1 VTSHQRRGTGTLTT
15 ERERAAAE
23 WSTRDP
29 KRPARQTPST
39 ASESASGALG
49 APEESRG
56 SPPARVL
63 IVEDAESFVDA
74 LTVNL
79 EREGFSV
86 TTARDGVEALERFEA
101 DRPDL
106 VLLDV
111 MLPRLSGI
119 DVCRAIRANSA
130 VPIIMVTAKSTE
142 LDTVVGLEV
151 GADDY
156 VAKPYRIHELVSR
169 MRAVLRRTPG
179 AHASGNLMPA
189 APGAPPNGD
198 AARDRAPEAG
208 TPNGGEPQAE
218 TSTQPGAGAPGQGAG
233 GASGVAG
240 QRPDEVLQA
249 GDVVLDLGR
258 HECIVRGEEIKL
270 PLKEFELLEMLLS
283 NPGRVV
289 TRDTLID
296 RVWGMD
302 YVGDTK
308 TLDVHIKRLRS
319 RIEQDPAKPVLIT
332 TIRGLGYRFES
343 PRR

>member
-1 VTSHQRRGTGTLTT
+1 MAPTWTGERG
-15 ERERAAAE
+15 A
-23 WSTRDP
+23 
-29 KRPARQTPST
+29 
-39 ASESASGALG
+39 
-49 APEESRG
+49 
-56 SPPARVL
+56 PPARVL
-63 IVEDAESFVDA
+63 VVEDEESFVDA

-79 EREGFSV
+79 ESEGFSV
-86 TTARDGVEALERFEA
+86 TAARDGVEALERFA
-101 DRPDL
+101 LDQPDL

-119 DVCRAIRANSA
+119 DVCRAIRANST

-156 VAKPYRIHELVSR
+156 VAKPYRVHELVSR
-169 MRAVLRRTPG
+169 MRAVLRRAAGDHAGGNLTPG
-179 AHASGNLMPA
+179 SSGARPQRQ
-189 APGAPPNGD
+189 GTVEGD
-198 AARDRAPEAG
+198 DTTDADRAG
-208 TPNGGEPQAE
+208 T
-218 TSTQPGAGAPGQGAG
+218 
-233 GASGVAG
+233 VAAKDE
-240 QRPDEVLQA
+240 QDRAAAVSRALSRPDEVLEI
-249 GDVVLDLGR
+249 GEVVLDLGR

-319 RIEQDPAKPVLIT
+319 RIEQDPSKPVLIT